1 MGRAAFALLMAAGAA
16 PVVAQPACHDA
27 LVIAEVAH
35 GVPLLPDCGG
45 CLWTGGV
52 WIVELQVSRVVDGRA
67 VAGPVTALTVQP
79 DRLARDTRLRG
90 ARGWLLRA
98 NSLGGYNAEIAD
110 ATQTRQCRRGLAAV
124 PALAAPEGGGG
135 MAGLLRE
142 ARAASGAHYGF

>member
-45 CLWTGGV
+45 CLWTEGV
-52 WIVELQVSRVVDGRA
+52 WIVELQVSRVVDGRV

-79 DRLARDTRLRG
+79 DRLARDMRLRG
-90 ARGWLLRA
+90 AQGWVLRA

-110 ATQTRQCRRGLAAV
+110 DAGVTRQCRGAAAV
-124 PALAAPEGGGG
+124 PALARPGAGGG
-135 MAGLLRE
+135 MAELAAE
-142 ARAASGAHYGF
+142 ARVASGAAFAF